1 MTCFRS
7 RVLQVLAIWCLAAI
21 NLAPAQDSAPKGEI
35 LEYSFDDSKIFP
47 GTTRKVW
54 VYVPAQYKDDTPACL
69 YVNQDGIQYK
79 APEVFDELIH
89 KKEMPITIGVFLT
102 PGVVAATS
110 ENALDRFNRSFE
122 YDGLGD
128 AYARF
133 LLEEILPDVES
144 RQTTD
149 GRAIVISKEANDRAI
164 GGASSGAICAFT
176 AAWERPDAFSR
187 VFSAIGTYVGLRG
200 GHSYS
205 TLVRKY
211 EPKPLRIYLEDGS
224 NDLNIWGGD
233 WWISNQAM
241 ERSLTFAG
249 YEVTHN
255 WGEGGHS
262 GEHATQLFPDA
273 MRWLWKDW
281 PAPIKTGL
289 GSPQLQEIL
298 IPGEDWKQVP
308 GEYEKVEGLAVNDK
322 GEVFFN
328 EAKGNRIVRISVDG
342 SAQDFALNS
351 KRGDGHAF
359 GPDGRLFSAATST
372 SQIVAWDSAG
382 KPTVVTDGFRANDL
396 VVKFDGMIY
405 ATSPNLSGPEVSK
418 IWLIG
423 LRGEKKTVDMGL
435 RFANG
440 ICLTPDQ
447 SLLLVGDYRSHWVY
461 SFQVQEDGSL
471 AHKQKYCHLHAPD
484 TADDSGPDGIRCD
497 QDGRIWV
504 ATRMGLQICDQPGRV
519 TCIIPTPNGKV
530 SNLTFGGEKFDTL
543 YCTCGDR
550 VYSRKVK
557 VRGANAWEAP
567 VKPAK
572 PRL

>member
-1 MTCFRS
+1 MACFRF
-7 RVLQVLAIWCLAAI
+7 RVLQAFTIWCLAAI
-21 NLAPAQDSAPKGEI
+21 NLAQAQGPVPKGEV
-35 LEYSFDDSKIFP
+35 LEYTFEDSKIFP
-47 GTTRKVW
+47 GTTRKVSI
-54 VYVPAQYKDDTPACL
+54 YIPAQYKEDTPACV
-69 YVNQDGIQYK
+69 YVNQDGVQYK
-79 APEVFDELIH
+79 APDVFDELIH
-89 KKEMPITIGVFLT
+89 KKEMPITIGVFVT
-102 PGVVAATS
+102 PGVVPATS
-110 ENALDRFNRSFE
+110 DEALDRYNRSFE

-133 LLEEILPDVES
+133 ILEEILPDVET
-144 RQTTD
+144 RQATD
-149 GRAIVISKEANDRAI
+149 GRAIVLSKEANDRAI

-200 GHSYS
+200 GQNYS

-211 EPKPLRIYLEDGS
+211 EPKPIRIFLEDGS

-233 WWISNQAM
+233 WWMSNQAL

-281 PAPIKTGL
+281 PAPVKTGL

-298 IPGEDWKQVP
+298 IPGEDWKLLP
-308 GEYEKVEGLAVNDK
+308 GEFQQVEGLAVNAK

-328 EAKGNRIVRISVDG
+328 EMKSNKILRINLDG
-342 SAQDFALNS
+342 SVQDFALNA

-359 GPDGRLFSAATST
+359 GPDGRLYSAATST
-372 SQIVAWDSAG
+372 SQIVAWDEAG
-382 KPTVVTDGFRANDL
+382 KPTVITDGFRGNDL
-396 VVKFDGMIY
+396 VVKFDGTMY
-405 ATSPNLSGPEVSK
+405 VTSPILSGPEASK
-418 IWLIG
+418 IWLVG
-423 LRGEKKTVDMGL
+423 TRGDKRIVDTGL

-440 ICLTPDQ
+440 VCLSPDQ
-447 SLLLVGDYRSHWVY
+447 SLLLISDYRSHWVY
-461 SFQVQEDGSL
+461 SYQLQEDGAL

-504 ATRMGLQICDQPGRV
+504 ATRMGLQVCDQPGRV